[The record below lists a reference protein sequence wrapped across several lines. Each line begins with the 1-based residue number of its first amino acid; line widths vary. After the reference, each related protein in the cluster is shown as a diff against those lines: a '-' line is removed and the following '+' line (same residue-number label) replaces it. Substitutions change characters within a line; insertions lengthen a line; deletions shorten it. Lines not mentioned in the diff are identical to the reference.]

1 MPCWVD
7 GIWMDTPGSSYPA
20 FGRADRRRLSQA
32 LAQAREARLYR
43 RLRAV
48 AEIAEGEPV
57 DVVAK
62 RARVGRS
69 TVYRW
74 IERYLAER
82 APSAL
87 ADDRRSGRPRAA
99 PVLADT
105 KLRQLLTSDPCRFG
119 YDANTWTVPLLA
131 SYLRPQGVVIS
142 ARTLRRR
149 IRAARFRWKRPRYV
163 YIERAEHVGG
173 LKRRLRAR
181 DVLLF
186 TDWTLLRLFPPL
198 RAMWAA
204 IGTQAKVSITGQNA
218 RRVLFGTIHVRTAR
232 RTVYVGRSAG
242 AHDVRAFLL
251 ALRNAYRRAGT
262 IWLLADRAS
271 GHTAQATLALAE
283 ELRIEFVWLPKP
295 WPELTAMDQL
305 WKELKRDVAAN
316 RQAAS
321 IEDLA
326 ERARQWVLNLTP
338 AQARR
343 KSGMASSKFWLRVLS
358 QDFWLPT

>member
-1 MPCWVD
+1 M
-7 GIWMDTPGSSYPA
+7 
-20 FGRADRRRLSQA
+20 
-32 LAQAREARLYR
+32 
-43 RLRAV
+43 
-48 AEIAEGEPV
+48 
-57 DVVAK
+57 
-62 RARVGRS
+62 
-69 TVYRW
+69 
-74 IERYLAER
+74 
-82 APSAL
+82 
-87 ADDRRSGRPRAA
+87 
-99 PVLADT
+99 
-105 KLRQLLTSDPCRFG
+105 
-119 YDANTWTVPLLA
+119 
-131 SYLRPQGVVIS
+131 
-142 ARTLRRR
+142 
-149 IRAARFRWKRPRYV
+149 
-163 YIERAEHVGG
+163 
-173 LKRRLRAR
+173 
-181 DVLLF
+181 LLF

-242 AHDVRAFLL
+242 AHEVRAFLL

-358 QDFWLPT
+358 QDFWQPT